1 MILSG
6 PDIARRGIL
15 TPYLH
20 EKTVINGKS
29 AGQSLAGYDIR
40 INTQGATLFL
50 HPGMFRLGVTVEHFQ
65 MPNDIVGLVKDKSSY
80 ARRGLSVF
88 NTVIE
93 PGWMGYLTLEL
104 VNHGN
109 QVIEIEDGDPIAQVL
124 FFETTE
130 PTLGYSGKYQHQGPN
145 PQEAIDE

>member
-1 MILSG
+1 MILPG
-6 PDIARRGIL
+6 PEIQRLGIL
-15 TPYLH
+15 EPYLA

-40 INTQGATLFL
+40 INTDNATLFL
-50 HPGMFRLGVTVEHFQ
+50 PPGDFRLGVTIEKFK

-80 ARRGLSVF
+80 ARRGLSVY

-93 PGWMGYLTLEL
+93 PGWTGYLTLEL
-104 VNHGN
+104 ANHGH
-109 QVIEIEDGDPIAQVL
+109 QVIKLEDGDPIAQVI
-124 FFETTE
+124 FFQTIY
-130 PTLGYSGKYQHQGPN
+130 PTDGYTGKYQNQGDK